1 MRPSPF
7 PRCEAAATS
16 SPPAYAET
24 RDSGVEWLGEVPSHW
39 GVQRLKRLMDDV
51 NEGAPDDGDR
61 DWGSAGCLAL
71 EDVESWTGR
80 CAEGQ
85 PASSYDSELK
95 HYRTGDILFGKLR
108 PYLAKVARAGRDGYC
123 VGEFLVLRA
132 RNKES
137 DPAFLDVMLR
147 SQPLIQAVNG
157 STFGARMPRANW
169 GFLGQLPVPLPP
181 PAEQAAI
188 VRCLDYVARRIRRYI
203 QAKEK
208 LIELLEQ
215 QQQVVVHQ
223 AVTGQIDVRTGQPYP
238 AYKDS
243 GIEWLGKTPT
253 HWRMS
258 KIRQCAAIAGG
269 MTPSMEDRR
278 FWGGDVPWVTP
289 KDMKT
294 RVIAHSLR
302 RVTAT
307 ALAAT
312 TLRLVQSPAVL
323 MVVRGMILARKVPI
337 ALTAVP
343 VTINQDMKA
352 LVPLP
357 ALDPA
362 YLAAFLDCA
371 HDGLFALIDEAG
383 HGTRRLPT
391 ERWRDLPLPVPP
403 QAEQTAICRH
413 VDGISGRTT
422 AATGRARQQ
431 VALLREFRTRL
442 IADVVTGKLDVRE
455 VAASLPVVAP
465 LEAEVSQSAGP
476 PCGAPASSAPREGE
490 CPAPA
495 EHRP

>member
-7 PRCEAAATS
+7 PRGEAAS

-24 RDSGVEWLGEVPSHW
+24 KDSGVEWLGEVPSHW
-39 GVQRLKRLMDDV
+39 GVQRLKRLMDDM

-108 PYLAKVARAGRDGYC
+108 PYLAKVARPGRDGYC

-137 DPAFLDVMLR
+137 DPAFLERLLR

-181 PAEQAAI
+181 PAERTAI

-208 LIELLEQ
+208 LIELLEEQ
-215 QQQVVVHQ
+215 RQVVVHQ
-223 AVTGQIDVRTGQPYP
+223 AVTGQIDVRTGRPYP
-238 AYKDS
+238 AYKHS
-243 GIEWLGKTPT
+243 GIEWLGKTPA
-253 HWRMS
+253 HWRTS
-258 KIRQCAAIAGG
+258 KIRQCAVIAGG

-278 FWGGDVPWVTP
+278 FWDGDVPWVTP
-289 KDMKT
+289 KDMKA
-294 RVIAHSLR
+294 RVIADSLR
-302 RVTAT
+302 RVTTT

-323 MVVRGMILARKVPI
+323 MVVRGMILARRVPI
-337 ALTAVP
+337 ALTAAP

-357 ALDPA
+357 ALNPA

-403 QAEQTAICRH
+403 QAEQTAISRH
-413 VDGISGRTT
+413 VDHVTTGTT
-422 AATGRARQQ
+422 AGIERTRRQI
-431 VALLREFRTRL
+431 ALLGEWRERL
-442 IADVVTGKLDVRE
+442 VADAVTGKLDVRG
-455 VAASLPVVAP
+455 AAAALPQVDP
-465 LEAEVSQSAGP
+465 LADQPV
-476 PCGAPASSAPREGE
+476 
-490 CPAPA
+490 
-495 EHRP
+495 